1 MNGIAEDIVAR
12 VAGVL
17 PRGGAFAL
25 HEPEFRG
32 NEEAYVTECIR
43 TGWVSTAGAFV
54 GRFEA
59 ALADYTGAK
68 TVVAVNTGTAALHA
82 CLHILDIGPQDEVLI
97 PALTFIATANA
108 VRYTGATPHL
118 VDVEEA
124 TLGVD
129 PARLDAYLRDTA
141 EPAEGGCRNRTN
153 GRRIAAL
160 VVMHCFGHPANLDAL
175 VALCERWN
183 IALVEDAAESL
194 GSFYRGTHT
203 GRIGRIAALSFN
215 GNKTVT
221 TGGGGAILCED
232 AELGRRVR
240 HLVTTARIADGWEF
254 SHDDVGFN
262 YRLPNI
268 NAALGVA
275 QLERFPE
282 MRNNK
287 RRLADRYLAA
297 FDGCNA
303 GQVFREPSGSESN
316 YWLNALILAPAA
328 EGSRDQVLEA
338 LKQAGYHCRP
348 AWKPMHRLPMYAGVP
363 RMDLSVTESLHRRIV
378 NLPSSAWLA
387 TLQPDSRP

>member
-1 MNGIAEDIVAR
+1 MNDIAGDIVAR

-32 NEEAYVTECIR
+32 NEEAYVAECIR

-82 CLHILDIGPQDEVLI
+82 CLHVLDVGPQDEVLV
-97 PALTFIATANA
+97 PSLTFIATANA
-108 VRYTGATPHL
+108 VSYTGATPHL
-118 VDVEEA
+118 VDVDEA

-129 PARLDAYLRDTA
+129 PARLEAYLRDIA
-141 EPAEGGCRNRTN
+141 EVTDGGCRNRAS

-160 VVMHCFGHPANLDAL
+160 VVMHCFGHPADLDSL

-203 GRIGRIAALSFN
+203 GRMGRIASLSFN

-254 SHDDVGFN
+254 SHDSVGFN
-262 YRLPNI
+262 YRMPNI
-268 NAALGVA
+268 NAALGLA
-275 QLERFPE
+275 QLERFPG
-282 MRNNK
+282 MRQNK
-287 RRLADRYLAA
+287 RRLAERYLAA
-297 FDGCNA
+297 FEGCNTA
-303 GQVFREPSGSESN
+303 QVFREPAQTESN
-316 YWLNALILAPAA
+316 YWLNALVLAPEAG
-328 EGSRDQVLEA
+328 EFRDQVLDA
-338 LKQAGYHCRP
+338 LRAAGYHCRP
-348 AWKPMHRLPMYAGVP
+348 AWKPMHMLPMYAGSP
-363 RMDLSVTESLHRRIV
+363 RMDLAATESLHRRVI
-378 NLPSSAWLA
+378 NLPSSPFLA
-387 TLQPDSRP
+387 DIQ